1 MSVLDLRRR
10 FRNGELTRHQ
20 YIDGMYAAH
29 QDLFGYAALLDGT
42 DIAEI
47 TVADREVRFRTRE
60 DGLVFAAD
68 RADKRIA
75 PIEILNFGRYEPGD
89 REVLLSCARP
99 GGVAI
104 DVGANIGYYALSL
117 AKRMP
122 GGVVHAFEPVPA
134 VFADLERN
142 VRLNAV
148 DNVRTW
154 RMGLGDAAGDLVFQV
169 DPDYCTRTSMGGL
182 GDPSLPTITC
192 PVVRLDDFV
201 QNAGIA
207 RVDLI
212 KADVEGAELLV
223 IRGGIETIRRDKPA
237 IFLEMLRKW
246 SARFDYHPNDIIALL
261 AGLGYRCQA
270 VTDGGLRPFSLMDD
284 ATVETNFLFL
294 VPPPPPSVGEGR
306 GGGLTG

>member
-1 MSVLDLRRR
+1 MSVLELRRR
-10 FRNGELTRHQ
+10 FRAGELTRHE
-20 YIDGMYAAH
+20 YIDAMYAAH
-29 QDLFGYAALLDGT
+29 GDLFAYAGLLDGT
-42 DIAEI
+42 DVAEI
-47 TVADREVRFRTRE
+47 TIGGGEVSFRTRE

-89 REVLLSCARP
+89 REVLLGCAKP

-117 AKRMP
+117 ARRMP

-142 VRLNAV
+142 VRINGA
-148 DNVRTW
+148 DNVRAW

-201 QNAGIA
+201 REQGIE

-223 IRGGIETIRRDKPA
+223 IRGALDTIERDRPA

-246 SARFDYHPNDIIALL
+246 SARFDYHPNDIIGLL
-261 AGLGYRCQA
+261 GGLGYRCQA
-270 VTDGGLRPFSLMDD
+270 VTDGGLRPFSVMTDE
-284 ATVETNFLFL
+284 TVETNFLFL
-294 VPPPPPSVGEGR
+294 AD
-306 GGGLTG
+306 